1 MMSILRTTMLSSK
14 GKLCSRK
21 DEVISKLESLKK
33 RLEGM
38 TGTSALRT
46 DARQEA
52 VDAAKQVYPWA
63 IACSSRKFDY
73 KNLFDYKNPFLRK
86 DCTQNFASCV
96 LGRLGSTR
104 RGSTPSSS
112 AHSTRL
118 PSSLG
123 LSALK

>member
-52 VDAAKQVYPWA
+52 VDAAKQVSPWA

-73 KNLFDYKNPFLRK
+73 KNLFVAKIAPKALLPVSW
-86 DCTQNFASCV
+86 AG
-96 LGRLGSTR
+96 LAR
-104 RGSTPSSS
+104 RGGAARHPP
-112 AHSTRL
+112 AHTR
-118 PSSLG
+118 PG
-123 LSALK
+123 CPRV